1 MCNPSPDFDLNKLL
15 RVAFRSAGKV
25 ATSPLVIEEAAERA
39 MHQFHLAVIA
49 GARLAHPEAWVCTV
63 SRRMAAALLR
73 TGWSRMQAID
83 EEEDLPAPIPKRPAW
98 NPERLRDA
106 IRAALTP
113 RQRDALDAA
122 LSCRTTRDA
131 ARTCN
136 MAPRD
141 FRRYLKAITAKARE
155 RIGMAPRRE
164 SNSGGDIA
172 PSDPKS

>member
-39 MHQFHLAVIA
+39 MHQFHLAVIG
-49 GARLAHPEAWVCTV
+49 GAQLVHPEAWVCTV

-83 EEEDLPAPIPKRPAW
+83 EEDDLPAPIPKRPAW
-98 NPERLRDA
+98 NRERLRDA

-113 RQRDALDAA
+113 RQREALDAA

-131 ARTCN
+131 ARSCN
-136 MAPRD
+136 MSPRD
-141 FRRYLKAITAKARE
+141 FRRYLKTITAKARA
-155 RIGMAPRRE
+155 RIGLLDARE

-172 PSDPKS
+172 PTDQKS